1 MKSGRCG
8 DDRDGEGDYD
18 KDRGVARSIM
28 DHVMGEHYWCFEEEG
43 ETMMEEEARQ
53 YYNSPAPF
61 TLRRGL
67 G

>member
-28 DHVMGEHYWCFEEEG
+28 DHVMGEHYWCFEEEVESMNG
-43 ETMMEEEARQ
+43 NRYFYLEIQKASKRQ
-53 YYNSPAPF
+53 I
-61 TLRRGL
+61 
-67 G
+67 